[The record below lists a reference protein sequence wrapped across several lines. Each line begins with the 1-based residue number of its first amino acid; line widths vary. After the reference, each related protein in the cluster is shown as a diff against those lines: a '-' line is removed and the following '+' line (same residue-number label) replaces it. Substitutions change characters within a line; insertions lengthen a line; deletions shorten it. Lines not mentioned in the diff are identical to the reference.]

1 MKAYLPNFLK
11 FKTAEDLIRI
21 GRKNDGG
28 YLISKK
34 DIQLSDF
41 LISFGVCDD
50 WSFEEDILNH
60 KRMPLIAYDGTI
72 SLKTFFYNLFKSLLK
87 LNNPRY
93 LPYSIKKII
102 TYIIFFRGTKKH
114 IKKNVSDK
122 VKNNSNFISIQDIFK
137 TTSSKNIFLKIDIEG
152 YEYRILEELLNNEDR
167 INGMVIEFHDCD
179 LHLDKLKTFIQKLR
193 LSIVHIHA
201 NNYGN
206 IESNQEIPSVLE
218 ITFSKN
224 SDFKKKYFL
233 PHDLDMPNNPKAEE
247 IILNFNEF

>member
-21 GRKNDGG
+21 GHKNDGG

-34 DIQLSDF
+34 DIELSDF

-50 WSFEEDILNH
+50 WSFEEDILTH
-60 KRMPLIAYDGTI
+60 KKMPIMAYDGTI
-72 SLKTFFYNLFKSLLK
+72 SLKTFFYNIFSSILR
-87 LNNPRY
+87 LNNPKF

-114 IKKNVSDK
+114 IQKNVSNV
-122 VKNNSNFISIQDIFK
+122 VKNNSNFISIKDIFN
-137 TTSSKNIFLKIDIEG
+137 TTSSQNIFLKIDIEG
-152 YEYRILEELLNNEDR
+152 YEYRILDELLNNEDR

-179 LHLDKLKTFIQKLR
+179 LHLEKLRSFIQK
-193 LSIVHIHA
+193 SKFNIVHIHA

-206 IESNQEIPSVLE
+206 IESSQEIPTVLE

-224 SDFKKKYFL
+224 AHFKDKCFL
-233 PHDLDMPNNPKAEE
+233 PHDFDMPNNPSEEE
-247 IILNFNEF
+247 IILNFN